1 MAGLTP
7 QGFVTRR
14 QDELLDLML
23 QLLESSSAWEG
34 VNVRSGPVMVLMNV
48 VAEQLA
54 TLYEAGEDLYWAAFA
69 HATGVSLDQVSAL
82 TGTTRRGATRSTVT
96 ADVTLDAGA
105 TLPAGSVAAMLGQPD
120 VQFRSV
126 ADVTNPT
133 GGPSLESVVFEAL
146 EPGPV
151 ALPANQLTVIVTPV
165 SGWLTIDNPSAASIG
180 KARASDEE
188 LRQQR
193 LRELQQL
200 GSCTRGATEAQL
212 AALLAELE
220 IDAVVTV
227 YQNVTSS
234 VDADGRPPKSFEAVI
249 WDGPAPVQADDDAIA
264 QILLNNRPTGIEIHG
279 VGSSGTGLDGDEEV
293 TVPFTRAAQI
303 NLYVDATVVLEPGTA
318 AGWEAEAAE
327 ALAARSD
334 LYTVGE
340 PVYASQLICVLQE
353 LDFIDAVLDLT
364 VGTGPSPVTTSV
376 VPTTTQIAR
385 LETANATLG
394 T

>member
-1 MAGLTP
+1 M
-7 QGFVTRR
+7 
-14 QDELLDLML
+14 
-23 QLLESSSAWEG
+23 
-34 VNVRSGPVMVLMNV
+34 
-48 VAEQLA
+48 
-54 TLYEAGEDLYWAAFA
+54 
-69 HATGVSLDQVSAL
+69 
-82 TGTTRRGATRSTVT
+82 T
-96 ADVTLDAGA
+96 ADVTLASGA
-105 TLPAGSVAAMLGQPD
+105 TLPAGSVAAMFQQPD
-120 VQFRSV
+120 VQFRST
-126 ADVTNPT
+126 ADVVNPT
-133 GGPSLESVVFEAL
+133 GSILVEAVTFEAL

-165 SGWLTIDNPSAASIG
+165 AGWAEVNNPSAASIG

-249 WDGPAPVQADDDAIA
+249 WDGSPGQADDDAIA
-264 QILLNNRPTGIEIHG
+264 QILLNNRPAGIEIHG

-340 PVYASQLICVLQE
+340 PAYASQLICVLQE

-364 VGTGPSPVTTSV
+364 VGTGPSPTTTSV
-376 VPTTTQIAR
+376 VPTATQIAR
-385 LETANATLG
+385 LRTADATLG